1 MEGIKTMKSV
11 VHPIPMTRARISLGQ
26 VGRRA
31 HLNREYFIRLNP
43 KGAGRGGSFC
53 LRFVLAEL

>member
-1 MEGIKTMKSV
+1 MKSV
-11 VHPIPMTRARISLGQ
+11 VHPIPMTRAGINLGQ

-31 HLNREYFIRLNP
+31 HLNREYFIRFNP
-43 KGAGRGGSFC
+43 KGTGRGGSFC